1 MQSQGGSECLLPE
14 HEDILMKKI
23 LQTHAPEEHQ
33 VDSASLLDLTERI
46 FLNFAVS
53 SVRKDCRSKEDAKI
67 VNAVKELGITVH
79 HMSCEMLQH
88 ISTDRPPKATT
99 CVLLESLERHRW
111 STKLTIVLAALASSY
126 GNYWLIARF
135 CLTNPLALSL
145 AAMKGQLRN
154 SLKTTTILNYRL
166 KALRYLL
173 EKMVSVAKCVMAFEI
188 LPTNYVSQDYEAL
201 AMMKNQV
208 HIASYWVI
216 RSSVECAS
224 QITSTIASGVE
235 SNLQAKVTPQ
245 VWELWSLAKKI
256 SYIYEVLRNNFDAF
270 SQQIEKKVHLRLV
283 NLFAGVHDNNQDV
296 LYTLFAQKDDFPLRD
311 SCSQEKV
318 GVNVLSNKV
327 VMLFISS
334 LNIYPEK
341 LLLVVQQSEK
351 KIHNRPEEEYEIVWI
366 PAMFSAQ
373 EVERRVYDQVVD
385 ILPWYSIT
393 EPSNLSSSVMKFI
406 KEVWHFQGDSM
417 MVALDHGGNVSSLDA
432 FDMVA
437 IWGSKAYPFTTSKE
451 RELWEEQRWTMEL
464 LLDSI
469 DPLFSYWMEE
479 RRIICLYGTNDL
491 GWARELSKKMKAL
504 SEAGVPV
511 ELIYVGSNMQEQ
523 TSSTLTRIMEEKLSR
538 YLSHVN
544 IRIFWLRLQSMRSSR
559 QRLGYA
565 SESDDSITQ
574 EIDSLLS
581 SDTRSSG
588 WLLVG
593 EGASGE
599 VLKLWG
605 NQVLESL
612 SNLHAWGQ
620 KIRRLGFLGALL
632 KSLGTSATEPC
643 DYSVVTPFSE
653 SSINGESSVCKKC
666 KSIMEKHIMYQ
677 CGTC

>member
-1 MQSQGGSECLLPE
+1 MQSQGGSECLPE

-224 QITSTIASGVE
+224 QITSTIALGVE

-464 LLDSI
+464 LLDNI

-544 IRIFWLRLQSMRSSR
+544 ISIFWLRLQSMRSSR

-632 KSLGTSATEPC
+632 KSLGTSATEP
-643 DYSVVTPFSE
+643 
-653 SSINGESSVCKKC
+653 
-666 KSIMEKHIMYQ
+666 
-677 CGTC
+677 